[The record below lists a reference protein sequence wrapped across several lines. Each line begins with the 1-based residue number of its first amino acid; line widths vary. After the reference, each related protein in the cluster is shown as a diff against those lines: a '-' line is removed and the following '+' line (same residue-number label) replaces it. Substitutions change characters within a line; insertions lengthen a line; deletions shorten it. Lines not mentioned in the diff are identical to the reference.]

1 MKKNKIF
8 KFVFIIVIVVIIILR
23 TLNFPNSIKELN
35 CDEIM
40 TVANAI
46 SISETHYDINGIKN
60 PMYLLGWGGQSV
72 MLLYSMVLSIKI
84 FGYSLFAVRFPL
96 LIVSLLSIIVFY
108 YFTKRIT
115 KNETIAKIS
124 LIMVL
129 ISPWH
134 ILQSLWALDCNM
146 FPHFLLLAIYVFYVA
161 VEENK
166 NKLLYFS
173 MILFAV
179 TLYCYGIS
187 VYFVPLFLV
196 IIMLYLLKLKKINL
210 KQLVICFFCFLIIAL
225 PIVITLT
232 LNAFQIKQ
240 SIQIGNITLP
250 YYKYLTRTNDMLF
263 FSNDVFLQLKTN
275 INSTLNII
283 FCQIDDCKWNASKEF
298 GTIYHLSVIF
308 IFISVIDI
316 IKRIKNKNMN
326 LGLYI
331 IVLWCLISLLTG
343 ILINNTNI
351 NRLNSV
357 WYPLIFLT
365 SYGIYT
371 LFTKM
376 RIKKLYIIAIT
387 IIYFILFISYIVF
400 FNTSYSNQISSSG
413 CFSRGFIEAFDY
425 TSRLNNKYNCI
436 YTNFENDGCLQFYVQ
451 WQKYKNKDKYINY
464 ICISDKNDIY
474 DIINNIDKN
483 TVVILKL
490 DEIKINANSQLLELA
505 KFGEYS
511 IMII

>member
-1 MKKNKIF
+1 MEKNKIF
-8 KFVFIIVIVVIIILR
+8 RGIFILLILIIIILR
-23 TLNFPNSIKELN
+23 TIKFPNSIREMN

-40 TVANAI
+40 TVVNAV
-46 SISETHYDINGIKN
+46 SISETHYDINGVKN

-72 MLLYSMVLSIKI
+72 MLLYSMVLSMKI
-84 FGYSLFAVRFPL
+84 FGYSLFAVRFPI
-96 LIVSLLSIIVFY
+96 LIVSLISVIVFY
-108 YFTKRIT
+108 YFNKRIT

-124 LIMVL
+124 LFIAL

-146 FPHFLLLAIYVFYVA
+146 FPHFLLLAIYVFYTA

-166 NKLLYFS
+166 NSLMYFS
-173 MILFAV
+173 MILFAI
-179 TLYCYGIS
+179 TLYCYGIAI
-187 VYFVPLFLV
+187 YFVPLFLV

-210 KQLVICFFCFLIIAL
+210 KQLIICFFCFFIFAL

-232 LNAFQIKQ
+232 INAFQIKQ

-275 INSTLNII
+275 INSVLKIV
-283 FCQIDDCKWNASKEF
+283 FYQIDGCKWNASKDY
-298 GTIYHLSVIF
+298 GTIYHISIIF

-316 IKRIKNKNMN
+316 IKKIKHKNMN

-331 IVLWCLISLLTG
+331 IILWCLISLLTG

-351 NRLNSV
+351 NRLNSI

-365 SYGIYT
+365 AYGIYI
-371 LFTKM
+371 LFTKIK
-376 RIKKLYIIAIT
+376 IKKLYIIT
-387 IIYFILFISYIVF
+387 IIVIYFTLFISYIIF

-413 CFSRGFIEAFDY
+413 CFSRGFIEALDY
-425 TSRLNNKYNCI
+425 TSKFDDKNKCI
-436 YTNFENDGCLQFYVQ
+436 YTNFENDGNLQLYVQ
-451 WQKYKNKDKYINY
+451 WQKYKNKYENKSY
-464 ICISDKNDIY
+464 ICILDKEEINDV
-474 DIINNIDKN
+474 INNIDKN
-483 TVVILKL
+483 TILILKL
-490 DEIKINANSQLLELA
+490 NEIKIDSNSQLLELA

-511 IMII
+511 IIII